1 MLLSDEW
8 EFECAMLLEE
18 AKEQERFDA
27 FYSSIPKLIVRHK
40 TLESHLPLIF
50 ITTAQKNKSEDLV
63 RAQMK
68 KDLP

>member
-1 MLLSDEW
+1 MLLSDNW

-18 AKEQERFDA
+18 AKEQERFEA

-50 ITTAQKNKSEDLV
+50 ITTAQNIKAL
-63 RAQMK
+63 
-68 KDLP
+68 LILI